1 MTLPLWDP
9 SPVKLGAVGYLLK
22 PAGSFVTLFNSY
34 APHKASDEEARKI
47 PSLDGYG
54 KFDVGMQRQD
64 KRNAAQRGLDMIHGL
79 LTFRNSERY
88 AVVFFW
94 ICTSLTVR
102 LVDPLADGTRFPFEP
117 DTKRPISVLKQ
128 LSIDTWIA
136 SKCQRDGSLIT
147 LIASSRS
154 MVLIILSREK
164 TSTLVSRKM
173 FHCIVTHSLSAVIG
187 TLNSPDYALY
197 VSHKHPDSQVRKLSY
212 VST

>member
-54 KFDVGMQRQD
+54 KSNVGMQRQD
-64 KRNAAQRGLDMIHGL
+64 KRNAAQRGLDMLHGL

-88 AVVFFW
+88 AVVFW
-94 ICTSLTVR
+94 IYMSLTVR
-102 LVDPLADGTRFPFEP
+102 LADPLADDTRFPFEP
-117 DTKRPISVLKQ
+117 DTKQPISAPKQ
-128 LSIDTWIA
+128 LSIDIWRA
-136 SKCQRDGSLIT
+136 SKCQRDGFLIT

-164 TSTLVSRKM
+164 TFTLVSRKM
-173 FHCIVTHSLSAVIG
+173 FH
-187 TLNSPDYALY
+187 
-197 VSHKHPDSQVRKLSY
+197 
-212 VST
+212 